1 MEEKVYVVTLYNH
14 EDLEQF
20 YDEMAANNFRLNMK
34 REMSRNTHYWMT
46 EEQAEQLR
54 QDPRVWGV
62 AAVDSFVAKPQAI
75 VNNTPYTK
83 SGNFWKDDTIAP
95 ATISTND
102 FQWGHLH
109 CTGTQAQR
117 RKGTWGSGST
127 NETVFDTTT
136 IFNDG
141 KHVDVVIVDDPV
153 SYDCAE
159 WISPSTNQTRFV
171 QYQWFN
177 ELNSIVN
184 SIDDDG
190 QTEPTGTI
198 TYPQNSSNTYF
209 HGTHVTGTACGRHYG
224 WAREAN
230 IYNIALTAAWSS
242 GQQVGAYLIFDY
254 LRAFHLNKPIN
265 PVTGRRNPTI
275 SNHSYGGIISMPEQL
290 GEPAPLVFSSLT
302 SVYYRG
308 VTYNSTNP
316 GPSGWTQAGVEA
328 DFGVRFNIT
337 KYPSWNAAISADVQD
352 AIKDGVV
359 VIGAA
364 GNDNLLMTIPGD
376 TDYNNFMTVTGVGS
390 FYYHRGAWP
399 NTADSGAINVGN
411 LSRYDNF
418 RRSSSSEFGPAVTVF
433 APGELILS
441 SYSNAGLSDSKYG
454 GAPNYFYPISGT
466 SMASPQV
473 AGVIACLA
481 TGKDR
486 FNQAEALGFIQKLS
500 ISSDMTFNTSG
511 GGYTDNT
518 CQKGSP
524 NLYLHIENP
533 RKLSGHLAEVRGK
546 RNTNGMTFP
555 RVNTYYRS

>member
-62 AAVDSFVAKPQAI
+62 AAADSFVAKPQAI

-83 SGNFWKDDTIAP
+83 SGNFWKDDTIPP
-95 ATISTND
+95 ANVSSND

-109 CTGTQAQR
+109 CAGTQAQR
-117 RKGTWGSGST
+117 RKGTWGAGSI
-127 NETVFDTTT
+127 NETVNDTTT

-153 SYDCAE
+153 SYDCLE
-159 WISPSTNQTRFV
+159 WTSPSTGLSRFV
-171 QYQWFN
+171 QYQWFT
-177 ELNSIVN
+177 ELNSTVN

-198 TYPQNSSNTYF
+198 TYPQNSSNSYS
-209 HGTHVTGTACGRHYG
+209 HGVHVAGTACGRHYG

-230 IYNIALTAAWSS
+230 IYNIAVTASWPS
-242 GQQVGAYLIFDY
+242 GQIVNALLIFDY
-254 LRAFHLNKPIN
+254 LRAFHRNKPIN
-265 PVTGRRNPTI
+265 SATGRKNPTI
-275 SNHSYGGIISMPEQL
+275 SNHSYGGIIQMPNS
-290 GEPAPLVFSSLT
+290 ANLVFSALT
-302 SVYYRG
+302 SVNYRG
-308 VTYNSTNP
+308 VTYSSTNP

-328 DFGVRFNIT
+328 DFGVRFNLPD
-337 KYPSWNAAISADVQD
+337 YPSWNAAVSADVQD
-352 AIKDGVV
+352 AIKDGVI

-364 GNDNLLMTIPGD
+364 GNDNLLMTISGD
-376 TDYNNFMTVTGVGS
+376 ADYNNFMTVTGVGS

-399 NTADSGAINVGN
+399 NSADSGSINVGN

-418 RRSSSSEFGPAVTVF
+418 RRSASSMFGPAVTVF
-433 APGELILS
+433 APGDMILS
-441 SYSNAGLSDSKYG
+441 AYNNSGLADSKYG

-486 FNQAEALGFIQKLS
+486 FNQAEALGFIKKLS
-500 ISSDMTFNTSG
+500 ISGDMTFNTSG
-511 GGYTDNT
+511 GGYTDYT

-533 RKLSGHLAEVRGK
+533 RKSSGHLAEVKGK
-546 RNTNGMTFP
+546 RSTSGMTFP
-555 RVNTYYRS
+555 RANIYHRPQ